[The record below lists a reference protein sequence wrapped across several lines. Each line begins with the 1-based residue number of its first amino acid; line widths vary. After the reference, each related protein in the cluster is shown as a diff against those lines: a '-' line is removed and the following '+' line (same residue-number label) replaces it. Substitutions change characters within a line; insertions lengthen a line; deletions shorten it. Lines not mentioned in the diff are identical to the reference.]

1 MTIQFLNQEKF
12 EERVQKVSLL
22 KLRLSMLGTLAVI
35 ISFSTLF
42 FTVILS
48 WLGASNIIAIAF
60 FVILF
65 NIAQWLFAPHLINAL
80 YRAREVSEPENPK
93 LYGMVKGL
101 SQKIGLKMPRLM
113 IANIP
118 IPNAFAYGSPIA
130 GTRVAVTTGLLKEL
144 EDEEVEAVIGHELG
158 HLKHKD
164 VQIMMFASVLPAI
177 FYFIGYSMMLSA
189 WFGGGRQREGGG
201 GAPILIGIACMAIY
215 WVLTL
220 FVLGLSRLREYYAD
234 QRSAATVE
242 EGARKLSEALVKI
255 VASTGRFRSQHRE
268 VKSLGSFKAL
278 FISDPDRANKDE
290 VEIAGTRMFRADQ
303 QLVQEILSRKVT
315 TADRVL
321 ELLSTHPNIV
331 KRLKALQR
339 LA

>member
-1 MTIQFLNQEKF
+1 
-12 EERVQKVSLL
+12 
-22 KLRLSMLGTLAVI
+22 MLGTLAVI

-42 FTVILS
+42 FTVILT
-48 WLGASNIIAIAF
+48 WLGAANILVIVS
-60 FVILF
+60 FVILI
-65 NIAQWLFAPHLINAL
+65 NIVQWLFAPNLINAL
-80 YRAREVSEPENPK
+80 YRAREVSESENPK
-93 LYGMVKGL
+93 LYDMVNGL
-101 SQKIGLKMPRLM
+101 SQKIGLKMPKLM

-144 EDEEVEAVIGHELG
+144 EEEEVEAVIGHELG

-177 FYFIGYSMMLSA
+177 FYFIGYSMMLSG
-189 WFGGGRQREGGG
+189 WFGGGRQREGGA
-201 GAPILIGIACMAIY
+201 GATPILIGIACMTIY

-234 QRSAATVE
+234 QRSATTVE
-242 EGARKLSEALVKI
+242 DGTRKLSEALVKI
-255 VASTGRFRSQHRE
+255 VTSTGRLRSQYRR
-268 VKSLGSFKAL
+268 VGSLNSFKAL
-278 FISDPDRANKDE
+278 FINDPDRAERDE
-290 VEIAGTRMFRADQ
+290 VEIAGTRMFRPDQ
-303 QLVQEILSRKVT
+303 QLVQEILSRKIT
-315 TADRVL
+315 TVDRLL

-331 KRLKALQR
+331 KRLQALKK